1 MLIKLSGK
9 NFQQAGLK
17 FTYVIWCYAMNKLY
31 HLRRCHSCSIGR
43 HKWFVCCETE
53 LEQKKK
59 KWEWHSCRKSPRS
72 HFMPQWSRV
81 KATWLRQNRTHVHS
95 RRCFIIICCFLFC
108 FCHRFAQTLLPDT
121 LQVSIPA
128 FAWPNS
134 APEHYHPSQCDTRH
148 QWRQLTSKL
157 FTSSDTYFSASIV
170 TCTSSYNGHIEG
182 TVLLWWTFA
191 HS

>member
-9 NFQQAGLK
+9 NFQQAGFK

-31 HLRRCHSCSIGR
+31 HLRHCRSCSVGR

-59 KWEWHSCRKSPRS
+59 WEWHSCRKSPRS
-72 HFMPQWSRV
+72 RFMPQWSRV
-81 KATWLRQNRTHVHS
+81 KATWWDKVAHTCIRVAVSLSFV
-95 RRCFIIICCFLFC
+95 CFFFFVTVLLK
-108 FCHRFAQTLLPDT
+108 HEKLPDA
-121 LQVSIPA
+121 LQVYIPA

-134 APEHYHPSQCDTRH
+134 APEHYHLSQCDIRH
-148 QWRQLTSKL
+148 QWRQFTSNL
-157 FTSSDTYFSASIV
+157 FTRSDTYFSASIV
-170 TCTSSYNGHIEG
+170 TCTSSYDGHIED